1 MEDSLGHLR
10 PSSMKVERHLS
21 LPDVSTAPYTMTP
34 HRFATPCTP
43 SVFTFD
49 AIPETNTC
57 TTPYSY
63 RSHDYMGRDSEG
75 QFFNRFN
82 ESFLSQESVDPFYHS
97 DPRKRSHYLD
107 ANFSREGD
115 FFQDR
120 SPMLLTPRRSSLQGD
135 DLFSSNFPIF
145 PRAYSTSPAFHRTLH
160 QDPSSLPSASA
171 LSSIPPV
178 SPVSLANPPLSPH
191 SLANPPL
198 SPHSLKSPSVPTP
211 LSASVPAPVVST
223 PIPTPT
229 KPRKLHS
236 RAGSPNKP
244 SVTDPANRV
253 VLENVRSGKDRR
265 TTLMI
270 KNIPNA

>member
-1 MEDSLGHLR
+1 MR
-10 PSSMKVERHLS
+10 MERHLS
-21 LPDVSTAPYTMTP
+21 LPDVSPAPYTMTP

-49 AIPETNTC
+49 TIPETNTC

-82 ESFLSQESVDPFYHS
+82 DSYLGQESVDPFYHS
-97 DPRKRSHYLD
+97 DPRKRAYYSD
-107 ANFSREGD
+107 ANFSRDGD

-135 DLFSSNFPIF
+135 DLFASNFPIF

-160 QDPSSLPSASA
+160 QDPPSLPSAST
-171 LSSIPPV
+171 LSTRPPA
-178 SPVSLANPPLSPH
+178 SPVSLTNPPLSPH
-191 SLANPPL
+191 A
-198 SPHSLKSPSVPTP
+198 LKP
-211 LSASVPAPVVST
+211 ASVSTAVAAPLASA
-223 PIPTPT
+223 PTPT

-236 RAGSPNKP
+236 RAGSPNKTNI
-244 SVTDPANRV
+244 TDPANRV

>member
-1 MEDSLGHLR
+1 MR
-10 PSSMKVERHLS
+10 MERHLS
-21 LPDVSTAPYTMTP
+21 LPDVSPAPYTMTP

-49 AIPETNTC
+49 TIPEMNIC

-75 QFFNRFN
+75 QFSNRFHD
-82 ESFLSQESVDPFYHS
+82 SYLSQESVDPFYLS
-97 DPRKRSHYLD
+97 DPRKHAYYSD
-107 ANFSREGD
+107 ASFSRDGD

-160 QDPSSLPSASA
+160 QDPSSLSSVST
-171 LSSIPPV
+171 LSTLPPA
-178 SPVSLANPPLSPH
+178 SPVSLTNPPLSPH
-191 SLANPPL
+191 SIKPA
-198 SPHSLKSPSVPTP
+198 
-211 LSASVPAPVVST
+211 SASASAAAPIASASASASASA
-223 PIPTPT
+223 PTPT

-244 SVTDPANRV
+244 NITDPANRV
-253 VLENVRSGKDRR
+253 VLDNVRSGKDRR

>member
-1 MEDSLGHLR
+1 MR
-10 PSSMKVERHLS
+10 MERHLS
-21 LPDVSTAPYTMTP
+21 LPDVSPAPYTMTP

-49 AIPETNTC
+49 TIPETNTC

-75 QFFNRFN
+75 QFFNRIP
-82 ESFLSQESVDPFYHS
+82 ESYLSQESVDPFYHP
-97 DPRKRSHYLD
+97 DPRKHAYYSD
-107 ANFSREGD
+107 ASFSRDGD

-160 QDPSSLPSASA
+160 QDPSSLSSTST
-171 LSSIPPV
+171 LSTLPPA
-178 SPVSLANPPLSPH
+178 SPVSLTNPPLSPH
-191 SLANPPL
+191 SIKPASVSSSVAAPLA
-198 SPHSLKSPSVPTP
+198 
-211 LSASVPAPVVST
+211 SASVPASFSASVSV
-223 PIPTPT
+223 PASAPTPT

-244 SVTDPANRV
+244 NITDPANRV

>member
-1 MEDSLGHLR
+1 
-10 PSSMKVERHLS
+10 
-21 LPDVSTAPYTMTP
+21 
-34 HRFATPCTP
+34 
-43 SVFTFD
+43 
-49 AIPETNTC
+49 
-57 TTPYSY
+57 
-63 RSHDYMGRDSEG
+63 MGRDSES

-82 ESFLSQESVDPFYHS
+82 DSFLSQESVDPFYHS

-107 ANFSREGD
+107 ANFSRDGD

-160 QDPSSLPSASA
+160 QDASALPSAPTLSTLPPASPVA
-171 LSSIPPV
+171 LS
-178 SPVSLANPPLSPH
+178 NPPLSPH
-191 SLANPPL
+191 SIKP
-198 SPHSLKSPSVPTP
+198 
-211 LSASVPAPVVST
+211 ASVST
-223 PIPTPT
+223 PLAAPVAAPVSAPVSAPIASTPTPTPT

-244 SVTDPANRV
+244 SITDPANRV